1 MDTKAQSPIE
11 VFVSESIL
19 TVTDDLPTSFMLA
32 IEINEGTHIVAAL
45 PGDSDAAKELFPL
58 RVGLTQGQGI
68 AVYADYP
75 DGQPHTLE
83 ELGTFNTNTGRI
95 EFEVAIEKAPGVGVA
110 PGAPVIGV
118 SFQACDDSACQ
129 SPQTVELDIEINI
142 D

>member
-1 MDTKAQSPIE
+1 MPKAHCPIE
-11 VFVSESIL
+11 VFVSASTL
-19 TVTDDLPTSFMLA
+19 TVADDLPASCMVAL
-32 IEINEGTHIVAAL
+32 EINEGTHIVAAL

-75 DGQPHTLE
+75 DGTPHTLE

-95 EFEVAIEKAPGVGVA
+95 EFEVAIEKAPGIGVA
-110 PGAPVIGV
+110 PGAPVIGI
-118 SFQACDDSACQ
+118 SFQACDDSTCQ
-129 SPQTVELDIEINI
+129 GPQTIELAVEIVI